1 MPAATTRDL
10 IVETADELFYTQ
22 GFEATSFA
30 RIAGPLGLSRGNFY
44 HHFKTK
50 DHILDAVITRRRG
63 ITQAMLD
70 DWQVVGDDPRDRILR
85 FVRLLIVNRV
95 RIMAFG
101 CPVGTLCAELA
112 KLDHDAQP
120 RAAGILLMFRDWL
133 TDQFRAL
140 GAGDAAGDLALHL
153 LGWAQGTAVLATAL
167 RDEAMIRR
175 EVATAES
182 WLAGLPYPSPSA

>member
-1 MPAATTRDL
+1 M
-10 IVETADELFYTQ
+10 
-22 GFEATSFA
+22 
-30 RIAGPLGLSRGNFY
+30 
-44 HHFKTK
+44 
-50 DHILDAVITRRRG
+50 
-63 ITQAMLD
+63 
-70 DWQVVGDDPRDRILR
+70 GDDPRDRILR
-85 FVRLLIVNRV
+85 FVRLLIVNRA

-153 LGWAQGTAVLATAL
+153 LGWTRGTAVLATAL